1 MSYNLKWFE
10 MDGVLS
16 RNTGEASTIFS
27 WRTFKLMQ
35 KKMVEC
41 TPCRFDARKQTRFC
55 RGRRGY
61 RRIMGTGGGAHVGCA
76 QTLLVLTHQ
85 GGDVLGQT
93 PLPGRRTWWHI
104 VQASI
109 LVAHP
114 LPLYIWPSPPP
125 LSGP

>member
-16 RNTGEASTIFS
+16 RNTGEASTISS

-55 RGRRGY
+55 QGRRDCQ
-61 RRIMGTGGGAHVGCA
+61 RIIGTGGGTHVGCA
-76 QTLLVLTHQ
+76 QTLLVLTHH

-93 PLPGRRTWWHI
+93 SLHGRRTWWHI
-104 VQASI
+104 MQASI
-109 LVAHP
+109 LVCPP
-114 LPLYIWPSPPP
+114 LPLYIWPPSPP